1 MISLLVSLQDSIT
14 VSGYRGSLLDG
25 QPSHC
30 VGVCFTTHKKH
41 INSFPVNAKKQLPG
55 KKKDIDVYLLYVDCC
70 FFHNPNSGQ
79 LRSV

>member
-30 VGVCFTTHKKH
+30 VGVCFTTHKNH
-41 INSFPVNAKKQLPG
+41 INSFPVNAKKQLRIWAA
-55 KKKDIDVYLLYVDCC
+55 KKDIDVLFYVDGYI
-70 FFHNPNSGQ
+70 FIALLLDS
-79 LRSV
+79 